1 MDIEYNKLNDD
12 WINKFEETDKL
23 YQDFYKES
31 LYYINLKIIYINK
44 NNEIEK
50 MKQEPFLMTKPNII
64 YRDEIIQILKNNL
77 IYENKKYTILT
88 ILKYIINLDPDDIIN
103 FVNDKENFNFLNIT
117 KNIDDI
123 RFEKTINMFQDL
135 NDLIFIFYEKT
146 FDNKKSTNFSKKR
159 YPPSL
164 SSNKKTIKNRYK
176 DNFV

>member
-1 MDIEYNKLNDD
+1 MDIEHNKLNDD

-23 YQDFYKES
+23 YQDFYKDN
-31 LYYINLKIIYINK
+31 LYYINLKMIYINK

-64 YRDEIIQILKNNL
+64 FRDEILRILKNNL
-77 IYENKKYTILT
+77 IDENKRYTILT
-88 ILKYIINLDPDDIIN
+88 ILKYIISLDPDDIKN
-103 FVNDKENFNFLNIT
+103 FVNDKENFHFLNIT

-123 RFEKTINMFQDL
+123 TFEKTINMFQDL

-146 FDNKKSTNFSKKR
+146 YNKTPTNFSKKR
-159 YPPSL
+159 QIGSL